1 MEDGKI
7 RLGEDRKEELNT
19 ILSLIDK
26 YRIETDTDS
35 KNHLIKML
43 AVRHI
48 VTKGLLT
55 EEMKGMIHEDDIS
68 SVIIVDK
75 KIREVLM
82 PIYSQL
88 TLMATNHLEQW
99 FISLQRKKGVLNPKL
114 YKYQKRLAKF
124 LLKAI
129 IENERSDL
137 IYCLLISRG
146 AGKTYTMSMVGAFL
160 LLFHNRYVISNS
172 YADYLIANTCPT
184 NQQLISF
191 QKYYH
196 EFIELSS
203 SSDEEIGLVGRNE
216 KEESLLGLYIKYKS
230 MNRIELVRNNGGN
243 FSGVYFRLGS
253 ENIEGIHV
261 NLIKADEFKFM
272 KKREVYS
279 SILPIIGARNGLF
292 LAMSSAS
299 HDYCLFQDVCSKN
312 ADDDFGDFLDEKIEV
327 DYTTRDGRPY
337 EKGNF
342 ENIKTWEG
350 MRLFI
355 QHYSEFMEENSQYS
369 LAISRSLQEGYTDEF
384 LTQYDNRFLATK
396 TSDFFDIKTLKE
408 THKNIFEDDN
418 LQKYMDNP
426 KYVLI
431 GGLDPAV
438 SGDNSILTIK
448 ALESGYGEN
457 RNTKIITQYMLNPMK
472 NKNSEHI
479 LNQAKSVV
487 EIIKQYKLKSLVI
500 DESGVGKSMSNYI
513 KDILR
518 EEFSFIIDPK
528 NIIGVVITS
537 GNRTQL
543 LDYYYNRIQSGME
556 RFFHIPKEW
565 EEEEFLKKMY
575 VNSLKLSSEEALK
588 IMTIYEHSK
597 FIRSIIKNEETS
609 MIKITYTQA
618 QLNFLHK

>member
-1 MEDGKI
+1 MENSKI

-26 YRIETDTDS
+26 YRIETDTDA

-68 SVIIVDK
+68 YVVIVDK

-203 SSDEEIGLVGRNE
+203 SSDEEIGLIGRNE

-243 FSGVYFRLGS
+243 F
-253 ENIEGIHV
+253 
-261 NLIKADEFKFM
+261 
-272 KKREVYS
+272 RECIVTGKQ
-279 SILPIIGARNGLF
+279 IGRA
-292 LAMSSAS
+292 
-299 HDYCLFQDVCSKN
+299 HD
-312 ADDDFGDFLDEKIEV
+312 
-327 DYTTRDGRPY
+327 
-337 EKGNF
+337 
-342 ENIKTWEG
+342 
-350 MRLFI
+350 
-355 QHYSEFMEENSQYS
+355 
-369 LAISRSLQEGYTDEF
+369 
-384 LTQYDNRFLATK
+384 
-396 TSDFFDIKTLKE
+396 
-408 THKNIFEDDN
+408 
-418 LQKYMDNP
+418 
-426 KYVLI
+426 
-431 GGLDPAV
+431 
-438 SGDNSILTIK
+438 
-448 ALESGYGEN
+448 
-457 RNTKIITQYMLNPMK
+457 
-472 NKNSEHI
+472 
-479 LNQAKSVV
+479 
-487 EIIKQYKLKSLVI
+487 
-500 DESGVGKSMSNYI
+500 
-513 KDILR
+513 
-518 EEFSFIIDPK
+518 
-528 NIIGVVITS
+528 
-537 GNRTQL
+537 
-543 LDYYYNRIQSGME
+543 
-556 RFFHIPKEW
+556 
-565 EEEEFLKKMY
+565 
-575 VNSLKLSSEEALK
+575 
-588 IMTIYEHSK
+588 
-597 FIRSIIKNEETS
+597 
-609 MIKITYTQA
+609 
-618 QLNFLHK
+618 

>member
-26 YRIETDTDS
+26 YRIETDTDA

-68 SVIIVDK
+68 YVAIVDK

-99 FISLQRKKGVLNPKL
+99 FVSLQRKKGVLNPKL

-203 SSDEEIGLVGRNE
+203 SSDEEIGLIGRNE

-230 MNRIELVRNNGGN
+230 MNRIELVKNNGGN

-272 KKREVYS
+272 KKREPS
-279 SILPIIGARNGLF
+279 EMR
-292 LAMSSAS
+292 S
-299 HDYCLFQDVCSKN
+299 H
-312 ADDDFGDFLDEKIEV
+312 
-327 DYTTRDGRPY
+327 
-337 EKGNF
+337 
-342 ENIKTWEG
+342 
-350 MRLFI
+350 
-355 QHYSEFMEENSQYS
+355 
-369 LAISRSLQEGYTDEF
+369 
-384 LTQYDNRFLATK
+384 
-396 TSDFFDIKTLKE
+396 
-408 THKNIFEDDN
+408 
-418 LQKYMDNP
+418 
-426 KYVLI
+426 
-431 GGLDPAV
+431 
-438 SGDNSILTIK
+438 
-448 ALESGYGEN
+448 
-457 RNTKIITQYMLNPMK
+457 
-472 NKNSEHI
+472 
-479 LNQAKSVV
+479 
-487 EIIKQYKLKSLVI
+487 
-500 DESGVGKSMSNYI
+500 
-513 KDILR
+513 
-518 EEFSFIIDPK
+518 
-528 NIIGVVITS
+528 
-537 GNRTQL
+537 
-543 LDYYYNRIQSGME
+543 
-556 RFFHIPKEW
+556 
-565 EEEEFLKKMY
+565 
-575 VNSLKLSSEEALK
+575 
-588 IMTIYEHSK
+588 
-597 FIRSIIKNEETS
+597 
-609 MIKITYTQA
+609 
-618 QLNFLHK
+618 